1 MKKESVRVCIV
12 NVCIHSKPWEEGD
25 SKGVKNKLTAGTE
38 TDRIIYNSDEIS
50 SQRMDADRHGR
61 FFWKHVHNNISACAW
76 MCVFAHSGLH
86 SSWFWAPVGGSGTP
100 SGPHGSAG
108 PSSPAHEC
116 LQIRWTS
123 THTHT
128 QTQFCWTHWH
138 LMQNISKLVCQQSDL
153 VWCLFCN
160 TKKKTPFLNLGVLF
174 LHDSNETKWGIL
186 PHCKMHVW
194 NSNLV
199 TVFRIK
205 TLL

>member
-12 NVCIHSKPWEEGD
+12 NVCIHIKPWEEGD
-25 SKGVKNKLTAGTE
+25 SKGVKNRLTAGTE

-50 SQRMDADRHGR
+50 SQRMDADRHGS

-128 QTQFCWTHWH
+128 NTVLLDSLTLNAKHNKAGLSAVWSC
-138 LMQNISKLVCQQSDL
+138 LMLVLQYE
-153 VWCLFCN
+153 
-160 TKKKTPFLNLGVLF
+160 KKRRR
-174 LHDSNETKWGIL
+174 S
-186 PHCKMHVW
+186 
-194 NSNLV
+194 
-199 TVFRIK
+199 
-205 TLL
+205 

>member
-25 SKGVKNKLTAGTE
+25 SKGVKNRLTAGTK

-76 MCVFAHSGLH
+76 MCVFLLTLVCIVLDFELQLAGVGLH
-86 SSWFWAPVGGSGTP
+86 PV
-100 SGPHGSAG
+100 HMA
-108 PSSPAHEC
+108 
-116 LQIRWTS
+116 LQVLLLLLMS
-123 THTHT
+123 VFKFDELLHTHT
-128 QTQFCWTHWH
+128 NTVLLDSLTLNAKH
-138 LMQNISKLVCQQSDL
+138 NKAGDQQSDL